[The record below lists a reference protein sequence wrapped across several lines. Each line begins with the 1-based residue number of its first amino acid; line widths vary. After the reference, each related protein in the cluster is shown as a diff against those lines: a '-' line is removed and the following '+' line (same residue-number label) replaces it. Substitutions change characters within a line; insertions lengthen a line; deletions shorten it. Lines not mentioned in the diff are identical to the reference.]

1 MKVINYILGILFLLN
16 INCCVN
22 QKKKDEEQIKDTVTK
37 YWKAVKENKVEECLN
52 LFEDVENYKGG
63 VQSDIYFLHKNY
75 DKINPNDILLKNI
88 RVKDTVVMFSQ
99 NKQKYVQYIIKK
111 ENDSNCL
118 KKPLIITF
126 MFYKPVGYNKI
137 FNRTILQNHIGCVQ

>member
-1 MKVINYILGILFLLN
+1 MKIIKYVLATLFLLN
-16 INCCVN
+16 ISCCIN

-37 YWKAVKENKVEECLN
+37 YWKAVKEDKVEECLN
-52 LFEDVENYKGG
+52 LFEDVENYEGG

-88 RVKDTVVMFSQ
+88 KVKDTVVMFAQ
-99 NKQKYVQYIIKK
+99 NKQKYVQYVIKK
-111 ENDSNCL
+111 ENDSNYM

-137 FNRTILQNHIGCVQ
+137 FNRAVLQNHIGWDK